1 MALRWA
7 LLATGLL
14 AAILVPFFLYET
26 EITAW
31 TEELLES
38 ERSQW
43 TVAGLLGLLLASD
56 VLLPVPSSL
65 ISTGC
70 GYVLGAVIG
79 TVVSWAGMTA
89 GAAIGYLVG
98 ARPGKVVAANAVGD
112 DGLDQARA
120 AQERYGDWSIIVSR
134 AVPVLAEAS
143 VIFAGVAGMPFRR
156 FLILAATANLAI
168 SAAYATVGAL
178 SLATESFLIAFLGAM
193 LLPGLLMLATRR

>member
-120 AQERYGDWSIIVSR
+120 AQERYGDWAIIVSR